1 MVPADAPSYDVDF
14 YDEGL
19 VADPY
24 PHYKAIRD
32 LGRAVWLPKNEMW
45 ALGRYDDVRAA
56 LKASDVLISG
66 KGVSNNRFMNNERQV
81 ATLVSDGDRH
91 RLHRGLVMKPIMA
104 SQIKVLRSRVEATAE
119 TLIDGLLGREVEGV
133 TNIAQIIPL
142 DIVSHLVGLPEAGR
156 ENMLKWAGATFDT
169 LGSLNKLARQAIP
182 VVQESFNYTLGLT
195 REDVVPGGWAA
206 QLFDAADD
214 GTLDRKDIPGLLQDY
229 IAPSLDTAIFSIG
242 HMLHKLGRHPEQWA
256 QIRADEKLIPGTV
269 NEVVRIESPI
279 RAFTRFAETDY
290 VVGAGTDE
298 ERTLP
303 AGSRVAVI
311 YASANHD
318 ERHYDDP
325 DAFDI
330 HRKNTD
336 HLGFGYGIH
345 TCLGRHLAKLEL
357 TVLLEAMA
365 RKVERIEVG
374 EPVYVRN
381 NVLRGFESL
390 PVQLF

>member
-1 MVPADAPSYDVDF
+1 M
-14 YDEGL
+14 
-19 VADPY
+19 
-24 PHYKAIRD
+24 
-32 LGRAVWLPKNEMW
+32 
-45 ALGRYDDVRAA
+45 
-56 LKASDVLISG
+56 
-66 KGVSNNRFMNNERQV
+66 
-81 ATLVSDGDRH
+81 
-91 RLHRGLVMKPIMA
+91 
-104 SQIKVLRSRVEATAE
+104 
-119 TLIDGLLGREVEGV
+119 
-133 TNIAQIIPL
+133 
-142 DIVSHLVGLPEAGR
+142 
-156 ENMLKWAGATFDT
+156 
-169 LGSLNKLARQAIP
+169 
-182 VVQESFNYTLGLT
+182 QESFNYTLGLT

-214 GTLDRKDIPGLLQDY
+214 GILDRKDIPGLLQDY

-279 RAFTRFAETDY
+279 RAFTRYAETDY

-336 HLGFGYGIH
+336 HLGFGYGVH

>member
-1 MVPADAPSYDVDF
+1 MVPADAPQYDVDL
-14 YDEGL
+14 YDEDL

-45 ALGRYDDVRAA
+45 ALGRYDDIRAA
-56 LKASDVLISG
+56 LKASEVLISG
-66 KGVSNNRFMNNERQV
+66 KGVSNNRFMNNELQV

-119 TLIDGLLGREVEGV
+119 ALIDGLLGRHVEGV
-133 TNIAQIIPL
+133 TEIAQIIPL

-156 ENMLKWAGATFDT
+156 ENMLKWAAATFDT

-182 VVQESFNYTLGLT
+182 VVQESFSYTQALT
-195 REDVVPGGWAA
+195 RADVVPGGWAD
-206 QLFDAADD
+206 QLFDAADN
-214 GTLDRKDIPGLLQDY
+214 GTLAPEDIPGLLQDY

-256 QIRADEKLIPGTV
+256 QIRADPALIPGTV

-279 RAFTRFAETDY
+279 RAFTRYAKEDY
-290 VVGAGTDE
+290 VVGAGTHE
-298 ERTLP
+298 ARTLP
-303 AGSRVAVI
+303 QGSRVAVI

-318 ERHYDDP
+318 ERHYDHP
-325 DAFDI
+325 DTFDI

-336 HLGFGYGIH
+336 HLGFGYGVH

-357 TVLLEAMA
+357 TVLLETLA

-374 EPVYVRN
+374 DPVYVRN
-381 NVLRGFESL
+381 NVLRGFDSL
-390 PVQLF
+390 PVKLS

>member
-1 MVPADAPSYDVDF
+1 MAPADAPSYDVDF

-24 PHYKAIRD
+24 PHYKTIRD
-32 LGRAVWLPKNEMW
+32 LGPAVWLPKNEMW
-45 ALGRYDDVRAA
+45 AISRYDDVRAA

-104 SQIKVLRSRVEATAE
+104 SQIKVLRGRVESTADA
-119 TLIDGLLGREVEGV
+119 LIDRVLGQEIDGMADF
-133 TNIAQIIPL
+133 AQVIPL

-156 ENMLKWAGATFDT
+156 ENMLKWAAATFDT

-182 VVQESFNYTLGLT
+182 VVQESFKYTADLK
-195 REDVVPGGWAA
+195 REDVVPDGWAA

-214 GTLDRKDIPGLLQDY
+214 GILDPEDIPGLLQDY

-242 HMLHKLGRHPEQWA
+242 HMLHNLGRHPKQWA
-256 QIRADEKLIPGTV
+256 QIRADPTLIPGVV

-279 RAFTRFAETDY
+279 RAFTRYANADY
-290 VVGAGTDE
+290 VVAADTAE
-298 ERTLP
+298 ARTL
-303 AGSRVAVI
+303 AEGSRAVII

-318 ERHYDDP
+318 ERHYDNP
-325 DAFDI
+325 DDFDI
-330 HRKNTD
+330 HRRNND
-336 HLGFGYGIH
+336 QLGFGYGVH

-357 TVLLEAMA
+357 TSLLEAMA

-374 EPVYVRN
+374 EPVYMRN
-381 NVLRGFESL
+381 NVLRGFSSM